1 MSIPL
6 TEVSDNVNSF
16 SRFPDFVLFVRV
28 NWTIKIFFMVH
39 FLALMVLDLNKK
51 GPAIDLQDTS
61 LLTRPISVKVKMR
74 VNHGFQRPPESNTS
88 L

>member
-1 MSIPL
+1 
-6 TEVSDNVNSF
+6 
-16 SRFPDFVLFVRV
+16 
-28 NWTIKIFFMVH
+28 MVH

-74 VNHGFQRPPESNTS
+74 VNHGFQRPPESHTS